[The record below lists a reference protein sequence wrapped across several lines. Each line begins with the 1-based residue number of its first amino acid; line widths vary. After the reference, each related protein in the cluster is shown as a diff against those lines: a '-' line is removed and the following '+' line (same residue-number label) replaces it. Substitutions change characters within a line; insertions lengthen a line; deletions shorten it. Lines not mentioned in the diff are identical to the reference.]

1 MIFLVYIQN
10 LPFLLLDHEQMIIKA
25 LELIPTQLSY
35 QPVGLN
41 LLRDKFTLPELQKL
55 YETIL
60 DRKIDRHNFQKKIL
74 SMDILRRLD
83 QHRKIGPHCSPNLY
97 LIRLNTKKHSW
108 KVKDL
113 DSKTMYVV

>member
-1 MIFLVYIQN
+1 MGRIIQVFEYER
-10 LPFLLLDHEQMIIKA
+10 LTTSKDGLDRYLTK
-25 LELIPTQLSY
+25 S
-35 QPVGLN
+35 
-41 LLRDKFTLPELQKL
+41 ELQKL

-97 LIRLNTKKHSW
+97 TFD
-108 KVKDL
+108 KVKYKKAL
-113 DSKTMYVV
+113 MEGKGPGF